1 MNLNRSSQLVD
12 AVKDL
17 AHRGS
22 RMSERAEA
30 PDREW
35 TSDPRWR
42 NLRALG
48 TRLWL
53 DTGDLQ
59 GASERWTR
67 EFEGLTTNNTLLNR
81 EVQKGIYD
89 DLIDEV
95 ASSSDVIQDLDEHQ
109 RVIELALLLN
119 ARHGLKLVNR
129 FGAWVSV
136 ELHTDLA
143 HDLDATVWYGRR
155 LFDICPDRFIVKV
168 PLTTAGYLAARR
180 LRRIGVRVNFT
191 LGFSARQNYLAAV
204 LARPA
209 YVNVFLGRLNS
220 FVAANDLGDGDNVG
234 ERTLVAS
241 QVAVA
246 ELRDAR
252 GVPTRQIAASMRE
265 GRQVSALAGTDVMTL
280 PLAVADG
287 FVAEHTPDD
296 PLFSFEDQTYAV
308 NVKRGKAR
316 GLVEGLWTVTDG
328 LKQAA
333 SRLLDEPLKS
343 YGPDDL
349 RAFFH
354 EHGVPGL
361 FPSWSDED
369 VSTIASDGKIPVY
382 AHWSDRLHE
391 GSVALDALMSRSGLE
406 QFAADQ
412 SALDSRI
419 RSLL

>member
-1 MNLNRSSQLVD
+1 
-12 AVKDL
+12 
-17 AHRGS
+17 
-22 RMSERAEA
+22 
-30 PDREW
+30 
-35 TSDPRWR
+35 
-42 NLRALG
+42 LG

-53 DTGDLQ
+53 DTGDLE
-59 GASERWTR
+59 GASERWSS

-109 RVIELALLLN
+109 RVMELALLLN
-119 ARHGLKLVNR
+119 ARHGLKLVDR
-129 FGAWVSV
+129 FDAWVSV

-143 HDLDATVWYGRR
+143 HDLDATFWYGRR

-168 PLTTAGYLAARR
+168 PLTAPGYLAARR
-180 LRRIGVRVNFT
+180 LSRHGVRVNFT

-220 FVAANDLGDGDNVG
+220 FVAGNDLGDGKNVG

-241 QVAVA
+241 QAAVSD
-246 ELRDAR
+246 LRESE
-252 GVPTRQIAASMRE
+252 GVPTRQIAASMRD
-265 GRQVSALAGTDVMTL
+265 GGQVAALAGTDVMTL

-296 PLFSFEDQTYAV
+296 ALASFEDQTYAV
-308 NVKRGKAR
+308 SVKPGEASE
-316 GLVEGLWTVTDG
+316 LIEGLWTVTEG
-328 LKQAA
+328 FKQAV
-333 SRLLDEPLKS
+333 SRLMDEPLQS

-354 EHGVPGL
+354 EHGVPGV
-361 FPSWSDED
+361 FPSWSEED
-369 VSTIASDGKIPVY
+369 VTTIASDGKIPVY
-382 AHWSDRLHE
+382 DHWSERLHD